1 MSFKSFSGRNHPNA
15 FTLVEL
21 LIVVAI
27 VLILI
32 AVAAPS
38 FMEANVRSNVSAAR
52 VRMEAMK
59 QAMLDHL
66 TDKGSLH
73 PDFNDPSGFS
83 RPLRLPCD
91 NTPDSSFPT
100 DGGLTFSDPS
110 FRRTFYASDI
120 HGPLTTPIKYIDPGQ
135 TIDPFSDGTVPF
147 GYDSRYVSAQ
157 QNIPNGI
164 VYGAYFSAGPDLN
177 AGDWLRGCDTYLGR
191 GIGCAYNPTNGTMSK
206 GDFWGVVPGCE
217 DEDCIEF
224 ASNEYHPLEWFPPYT
239 TDLDGDGNVNEL
251 DLLILMQDW
260 GKVSGP

>member
-1 MSFKSFSGRNHPNA
+1 MFFRNLLDRSSRSA

-27 VLILI
+27 VLILL
-32 AVAAPS
+32 AVTAPS
-38 FMEANVRSNVSAAR
+38 FMDAKIRSNVSTAR

-66 TDKGSLH
+66 VDKGSLH
-73 PDFNDPSGFS
+73 PDFNDPLGFS

-91 NTPDSSFPT
+91 TSGDSNFAT
-100 DGGLTFSDPS
+100 DGGLTFTDPG
-110 FRRTFYASDI
+110 FRRTFYANDI
-120 HGPLTTPIKYIDPGQ
+120 HCPLTTPIKYIDPSQ

-147 GYDSRYVSAQ
+147 GYDSRYVS
-157 QNIPNGI
+157 NGI

-177 AGDWLRGCDTYLGR
+177 AGDWLRGCDTYMGR
-191 GIGCAYNPTNGTMSK
+191 GIGCAYNPTNGTTSK
-206 GDFWGVVPGCE
+206 GEFWGVIPGCE
-217 DEDCIEF
+217 EEECINF
-224 ASNEYHPLEWFPPYT
+224 AANEYHPVEWFPPYD
-239 TDLDGDGNVNEL
+239 TDLNDDGNIDET